1 MHRSTRI
8 RILVCAVSLA
18 LASALVVTPQARA
31 ELDPVPL
38 LQQALRFR
46 VTIHVHPRTG
56 FMKPAYHCR
65 RAKEGCDERL
75 LEFAR
80 YLTDAGQQFEVDPW
94 LLAAMAYR
102 ESSLNPFAVGGYGE
116 AGILQLHPKSRTSKG
131 VRFVRDTRY
140 RATCKRELGACQRE
154 VVERAAQMLRSSL
167 EKCGGDMTKALGM
180 YNTGR
185 CGGNPPYAARVYKER
200 KLLLKAVGMELDALP
215 GSPDARLQAANM
227 RRSQRSHGSD

>member
-8 RILVCAVSLA
+8 RILLCTVALA
-18 LASALVVTPQARA
+18 LVGGLTVTQQARA
-31 ELDPVPL
+31 ELDPIPL

-46 VTIHVHPRTG
+46 VTIHVNPRTG

-75 LEFAR
+75 MEFAR
-80 YLTDAGQQFEVDPW
+80 YLADAGQQFEVDPW

-102 ESSLNPFAVGGYGE
+102 ESSLNPFAIGGYGE
-116 AGILQLHPKSRTSKG
+116 AGILQLHPRSRTSKG

-140 RATCKRELGACQRE
+140 RASCQKEVGACQRE
-154 VVERAAQMLRSSL
+154 VVERAAQMLKSSL
-167 EKCGGDMTKALGM
+167 EKCGGDLEKALGM

-185 CGGNPPYAARVYKER
+185 CGGNPPYAARVFKER
-200 KLLLKAVGMELDALP
+200 KLLMKAVGLELDGLP
-215 GSPDARLQAANM
+215 GSPDAPLHAATTRKEQL
-227 RRSQRSHGSD
+227 RRARD

>member
-1 MHRSTRI
+1 MLGSTRI
-8 RILVCAVSLA
+8 RILVCTVSLA
-18 LASALVVTPQARA
+18 LVSTLVVTWQAHA
-31 ELDPVPL
+31 ELDHVPL

-46 VTIHVHPRTG
+46 VTIHVNPRTG
-56 FMKPAYHCR
+56 FMLPAYHCR
-65 RAKEGCDERL
+65 RAKEGCDARL

-80 YLTDAGQQFEVDPW
+80 YLTEAGQTFEVDPW

-140 RATCKRELGACQRE
+140 RSRCKRTLGACQRE
-154 VVERAAQMLRSSL
+154 VVERAAQMLKSSL
-167 EKCGGDMTKALGM
+167 EKCDGDLERALGM

-185 CGGNPPYAARVYKER
+185 CGGNPPYAARVFKER
-200 KLLLKAVGMELDALP
+200 RLLLKAVGLELEGFAGLPTDQLHAATARKDRAAL
-215 GSPDARLQAANM
+215 RE
-227 RRSQRSHGSD
+227 